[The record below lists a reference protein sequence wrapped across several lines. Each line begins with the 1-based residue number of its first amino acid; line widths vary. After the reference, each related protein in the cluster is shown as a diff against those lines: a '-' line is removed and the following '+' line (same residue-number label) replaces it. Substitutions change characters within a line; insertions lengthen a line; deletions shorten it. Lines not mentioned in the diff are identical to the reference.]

1 MIILRHDFSARHF
14 PKSDQPSN
22 GGGLVWGRCVCVCDA
37 PPLFPLAQGHFA
49 SEQGFD
55 QVKITEK

>member
-1 MIILRHDFSARHF
+1 MIFQLSTSQKVTS
-14 PKSDQPSN
+14 PPMGEGWS
-22 GGGLVWGRCVCVCDA
+22 GGGVCVCDA

-55 QVKITEK
+55 QV